1 MKKLQHLTILKN
13 QSINKIDALKYT
25 FEQEINNLIG
35 YNYELKQIIAS
46 KFMIKII
53 ILDKNNEIEA
63 MQSWAAMHLMYQDP
77 DLRLKN
83 SQLYKIKNE
92 NIQKLYGSFKNA
104 NSYS

>member
-1 MKKLQHLTILKN
+1 
-13 QSINKIDALKYT
+13 
-25 FEQEINNLIG
+25 
-35 YNYELKQIIAS
+35 
-46 KFMIKII
+46 MIKII

-92 NIQKLYGSFKNA
+92 NI
-104 NSYS
+104 